1 MDNKTLE
8 YFTNYKYLDTTMDE
22 FLQFDFCAGVMT
34 DSAGRSLAALIIKM
48 IKNGG
53 FPLNI
58 FQTLYDASVC
68 SVRDVVADEKFEIVK
83 FYYVS
88 AHQLCI

>member
-1 MDNKTLE
+1 
-8 YFTNYKYLDTTMDE
+8 
-22 FLQFDFCAGVMT
+22 
-34 DSAGRSLAALIIKM
+34 M

-58 FQTLYDASVC
+58 FQTLYDVSVC

-83 FYYVS
+83 FHYVS
-88 AHQLCI
+88 AHHL